1 MKYLNLFIYIPG
13 LAGKFTQFLT
23 SLHPTTRPYTPL
35 NNIDT
40 DVSTERLEF
49 CSYDNLYARF
59 GSWGNHH
66 QRFLGLLTDKFY
78 TEFLNSKYT
87 HYNYCNHPHEFY
99 QPPFR
104 FRWGRAPNI
113 QVHTNPYVC
122 NMLQN
127 KIPQADCQIRYL
139 QILVSAEYQSVIDEF
154 KVKNGNFP
162 FVRPDEEIKNSQFTL
177 DYDPY
182 IINLDNYFIGES
194 NFLGE
199 YTKLMDYL
207 EIPAQVELALQLYRG
222 WIKSRNST
230 P

>member
-1 MKYLNLFIYIPG
+1 MYLPG
-13 LAGKFTQFLT
+13 LAGKFTRCLT
-23 SLHPTTRPYTPL
+23 SLHPSTFPHLPKHANT
-35 NNIDT
+35 T
-40 DVSTERLEF
+40 DVSSERADL
-49 CSYDNLYARF
+49 CSYDDLYARHDSWEKHHSTI
-59 GSWGNHH
+59 GS
-66 QRFLGLLTDKFY
+66 LLPDTVY
-78 TEFLNSKYT
+78 HEFLKSNYT
-87 HYNYCNHPHEFY
+87 HYNYCWHPHEFY

-104 FRWGRAPNI
+104 IRQGQSPNI
-113 QVHTNPYVC
+113 QLRTNPYVC

-127 KIPQADCQIRYL
+127 KIPQTDCQVRYL
-139 QILVSAEYQSVIDEF
+139 QMAIGTKYQSVIDEF
-154 KVKNGNFP
+154 KFKNGNFP

-194 NFLGE
+194 NFLDE

-207 EIPAQVELALQLYRG
+207 EIPTQVELALQLYRG